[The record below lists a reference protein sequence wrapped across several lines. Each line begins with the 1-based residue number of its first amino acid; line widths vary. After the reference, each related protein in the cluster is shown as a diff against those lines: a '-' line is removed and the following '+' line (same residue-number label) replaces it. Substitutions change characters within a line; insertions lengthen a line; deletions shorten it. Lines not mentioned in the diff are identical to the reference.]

1 MAPDGDTIPVGLVRH
16 RGGLISYANLRFCE
30 IVGRPREAVVGHTF
44 DEILSPDEHRRIMDR
59 YAQRLRGE
67 SVPSEYEVRVKRA
80 SDGAWRV
87 VEVAVQILG
96 DEVIVVVRD
105 VTETAGRRDRRM
117 GLALLGA
124 DLAQARSEAAVKSA
138 LRERV
143 GRLGLWG
150 AWLVPDGDDRMRV
163 EFADMPDRGVAF
175 ESTIGRAVAGWMGP
189 WLPWFRRAWIEG
201 ASYHDDAI
209 TEVARFVGAPWEAAV
224 RGLAEK
230 SELRRGVALRVDQDG
245 EPIALLVLR
254 GGWLSEDDLPMVRLL
269 AAQLSS
275 ALDNA
280 RFIDEARRQMV
291 ALEALHG
298 LATTAL
304 QQAAHAPTELLLRAA
319 SVARDA
325 LRGDD
330 ARVFMLRDD
339 ARSLQE
345 LVVGGGTDS
354 PAFPI
359 DEAPLV
365 QDALEASGW
374 SVCDDLRVDP
384 RGFHRGSL
392 AESVGAALVMAFDS
406 SQGTR
411 GVLLV
416 HAPAGRRFSDED
428 LALMRA
434 LMGVLQVGLSNSE
447 LYAQAKARLDELHAA
462 QTRLLERERLAAL
475 GEVAAVIAHE
485 VRNPLA
491 VVFNAV
497 SALRRLVPRDG
508 TAAELIETVREEAER
523 LNQIVGDLL
532 GFARPVAPTPQ
543 PEALAPLVEGALSV
557 ASARAATSSG
567 AARVHVT
574 LDVPTDL
581 PDVRVD
587 ARLLRQAMVNV
598 LLNAYEAM
606 PGGGELA
613 VRAFLD
619 VTCGRVVVAVRDT
632 GVGMDDDVRARMFEP
647 FFTTRPTGTGLGLA
661 LVHRIVEA
669 HGGQVRV
676 TSSPGVGTEVR
687 FDLPVGEV

>member
-16 RGGLISYANLRFCE
+16 RGGLISYANQRFCE

-44 DEILSPDEHRRIMDR
+44 DAILSPDEHRRIMDR

-67 SVPSEYEVRVKRA
+67 PVPSEYEVRVQRA

-163 EFADMPDRGVAF
+163 EFADMPDRGAAF

-224 RGLAEK
+224 RGMAEK
-230 SELRRGVALRVDQDG
+230 SELRRGVALRVDQEG
-245 EPIALLVLR
+245 EPVALLVLR

-280 RFIDEARRQMV
+280 RFIDDARRQML

-330 ARVFMLRDD
+330 ARVFMLRD

-345 LVVGGGTDS
+345 LVAERGEDPPT
-354 PAFPI
+354 FPL
-359 DEAPLV
+359 DDAPLV

-374 SVCDDLRVDP
+374 SVCDDLRVDL
-384 RGFHRGSL
+384 RGFHGGPL
-392 AESVGAALVMAFDS
+392 AEAVGAALVMAFDS
-406 SQGTR
+406 GQGAR
-411 GVLLV
+411 GVLFV

-434 LMGVLQVGLSNSE
+434 LMGVLQVGLSNAE
-447 LYAQAKARLDELHAA
+447 LYAQAQTRLDELRAA

-497 SALRRLVPRDG
+497 SALRRLVPREG
-508 TAAELIETVREEAER
+508 TAAELVETVREEAER

-532 GFARPVAPTPQ
+532 GFARPVAPSPRA
-543 PEALAPLVEGALSV
+543 EVLAPIVEGALSV
-557 ASARAATSSG
+557 AAARAATNHG
-567 AARVHVT
+567 GGRVRVA
-574 LDVPTDL
+574 LDVPEAL

-606 PGGGELA
+606 PGGGELT
-613 VRAFLD
+613 VRASHDLAR
-619 VTCGRVVVAVRDT
+619 GRVVVAVKDT
-632 GVGMDDDVRARMFEP
+632 GVGMRDDVRARMFEP

-661 LVHRIVEA
+661 LVRRIVEA
-669 HGGQVRV
+669 HGGEVNV
-676 TSSPGVGTEVR
+676 SSTPGEGTELR
-687 FDLPVGEV
+687 FDIPVDDA